1 MTPQQI
7 DAFLKKKGSPM
18 AGMGAI
24 FVGAG
29 KKYGVDPALTVAISG
44 IESSFG
50 KHTFRPHN
58 AWGWMSG
65 TNWGSWE
72 QGITTVTKGLA
83 QGYIGQGLQT
93 PEQIVR
99 KYAPASD
106 GNDEKRWAQV
116 VNQYLG
122 ELGSRGAPG
131 QGSPA
136 GPPPLGPSSGAATPS
151 PQASALLD
159 GSDPIA
165 AMARDNLF
173 EIARSGKVDAE
184 RQLSRLVGAAQ
195 QQAEA
200 VERQT
205 LAMQSSIVPPVPRSR
220 AATPAPVKGAL
231 KLPTQWKGTHVTDG
245 LDWNHGNPTAVDLMS
260 PAGTPVVV
268 PFAGVVERWGSAQG
282 GQAMYLRDQQT
293 GRRYWLGH
301 VDERI
306 PEGTSFPAGSVIA
319 RISSDHPAPHAHWDA
334 MG

>member
-1 MTPQQI
+1 MNPKEI
-7 DAFLKKKGSPM
+7 DSFLKQKGSPM
-18 AGMGAI
+18 AGLGSV

-29 KKYGVDPALTVAISG
+29 QKYGVDPALVVAISG

-65 TNWGSWE
+65 SNWQSWE
-72 QGITTVTKGLA
+72 QGISTVTKGLS
-83 QGYIGQGLQT
+83 QGYIREGLTT

-106 GNDEKRWAQV
+106 GNDESRWAQV

-131 QGSPA
+131 RSPA
-136 GPPPLGPSSGAATPS
+136 GSPTQGRGVSGTPQPAAST
-151 PQASALLD
+151 LLD

-165 AMARDNLF
+165 AMARENLAD
-173 EIARSGKVDAE
+173 IARSGKVNAE
-184 RQLSRLVGAAQ
+184 RQLSRLVGAA
-195 QQAEA
+195 AEA
-200 VERQT
+200 TERQT
-205 LAMQSSIVPPVPRSR
+205 VAMQQSTVPPVPRSR
-220 AATPAPVKGAL
+220 VASPAPVKGAL
-231 KLPTQWKGTHVTDG
+231 RLPTKWQGTHVTDG
-245 LDWNHGNPTAVDLMS
+245 LDWNHGAKTAVDLMA

-282 GQAMYLRDQQT
+282 GEAMYLRDAQ

-301 VDERI
+301 VDDRI
-306 PEGTSFPAGSVIA
+306 PEGASFPAGSIIA
-319 RISSDHPAPHAHWDA
+319 RISADHPRPHAHWDE
-334 MG
+334 MQ